1 MANIIGTLPVALSNG
16 TTADASQV
24 MADLNFIVNQVNANA
39 LPIGTSSMPNLAS
52 IGPVPTVTLTVTF
65 DPGLQINN
73 TSGSDG
79 AVIMLLGNGS
89 TTPSK
94 RIRVTN
100 GVLQV
105 VNDANT
111 VVITSIDDSGNL
123 TARGNISA
131 SGSAFITGSI
141 TAGGDITAQSDRR
154 TKSRIKRIRNATETV
169 LAWVGVTFQRKGD
182 KTKRRHAGFIAD
194 DMPAELVHTDAS
206 GMKSLAYGNSTAY
219 LAEAFKELEARVRKL
234 EAAK

>member
-1 MANIIGTLPVALSNG
+1 MSNIIGNLPVALSNG

-39 LPIGTSSMPNLAS
+39 LPNGASSMPNLAA
-52 IGPVPTVTLTVTF
+52 IGPVPTLALTVTY
-65 DPGLQINN
+65 DPGLQITN
-73 TSGSDG
+73 TSGADG
-79 AVIMLLGNGS
+79 AVLMLLGNGP

-105 VNDANT
+105 VNDTNT
-111 VVITSIDDSGNL
+111 TVLTSIDDAGNL
-123 TARGNISA
+123 MAKGNLSA
-131 SGSAFITGSI
+131 SGSAFITGSM
-141 TAGGDITAQSDRR
+141 TVGGDITAQSDRR

-169 LAWVGVTFQRKGD
+169 LAWVGITFQRKGD
-182 KTKRRHAGFIAD
+182 KTKRRHAGFVAD
-194 DMPAELVHTDAS
+194 DMPAELVHTDEN
-206 GMKSLAYGNSTAY
+206 GIKSLAYGNATAY
-219 LAEAFKELEARVRKL
+219 LAEAFKELESRVRKL

>member
-1 MANIIGTLPVALSNG
+1 MPNIIGNLPVTLSNG

-24 MADLNFIVNQVNANA
+24 MADLNYIVNQVNANA
-39 LPIGTSSMPNLAS
+39 LSTGATSMPNLAS
-52 IGPVPTVTLTVTF
+52 IGSVVTLVLTATG
-65 DPGLQINN
+65 DPSFQITN
-73 TSGSDG
+73 TSNADG
-79 AVIMLLGNGS
+79 AVILLLGNGV

-94 RIRVTN
+94 RIRVSN

-111 VVITSIDDSGNL
+111 IVVTSIDDAGNL
-123 TARGNISA
+123 IAHGNISA
-131 SGSAFITGSI
+131 SGSAFITGNI

-154 TKSRIKRIRNATETV
+154 TKSRIKRIRNATEIV

-194 DMPAELVHTDAS
+194 DMPAELVHTDEN
-206 GMKSLAYGNSTAY
+206 GIKSLAYANATAY